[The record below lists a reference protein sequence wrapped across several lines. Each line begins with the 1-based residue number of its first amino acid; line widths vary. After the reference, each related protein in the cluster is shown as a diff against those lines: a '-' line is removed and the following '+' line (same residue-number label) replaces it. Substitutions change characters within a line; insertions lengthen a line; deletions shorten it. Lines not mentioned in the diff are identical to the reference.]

1 MMKLLPLAALSTA
14 VALLAGC
21 ATVPPP
27 GPRLDTTLTAR
38 SQSDRI
44 KYIILHYTVSDLP
57 RSIKILTQQEV
68 SAHYLLTDTEQPF
81 FYTLVDESRQ
91 ANHAG
96 LSSWKI
102 YNQLNSAS
110 IGIEIVNP
118 GFVDTPQGRVYAPFK
133 QAQIDQLILLLK
145 QIVARHDIKPEN
157 ILGHNDIA
165 PQRKQDPGPL
175 FPWKQLADAGLVAW
189 PEPSRVAARLQL
201 FQQQVPD
208 VAWFQRKLAQHGYA
222 VPQTG
227 ELDQATR
234 NVMVVFQS
242 KYRQA
247 LYDGEPDAE
256 TAAILDVLTS
266 PLPMQMAIPP
276 AVMPQPQPAPGTVP
290 TE

>member
-14 VALLAGC
+14 AALLAGC
-21 ATVPPP
+21 ATAPPA
-27 GPRLDTTLTAR
+27 GPRIDTTLSAR

-118 GFVDTPQGRVYAPFK
+118 GFVETPQGRVYAPFPP
-133 QAQIDQLILLLK
+133 AQIDQLILLLK

-165 PQRKQDPGPL
+165 PQRKQDPGPM
-175 FPWKQLADAGLVAW
+175 FPWKRLADAGLVAW
-189 PEPSRVAARLQL
+189 PEASRVAARLPL
-201 FQQQVPD
+201 FQEQLPD

-242 KYRQA
+242 KYRQS
-247 LYDGEPDAE
+247 LYDGVPDAE
-256 TAAILDVLTS
+256 SAAILDVLTS
-266 PLPMQMAIPP
+266 PVPVMAIPP
-276 AVMPQPQPAPGTVP
+276 TVMPQPQPAPGTLP